1 MIRHLEDYLREH
13 FGGRNEEGT
22 RLVAI
27 DEAHAVHEAGYEVRF
42 SRYSVTYCDMVWAVT
57 LGAEFDDE
65 GVLVVHSGQ
74 CPDRE
79 AVERISTALDFLGVK
94 HVHIKKTWPGAPD
107 RS

>member
-1 MIRHLEDYLREH
+1 MRHLEDHLREH
-13 FGGRNEEGT
+13 FGGLNEDGT

-27 DEAHAVHEAGYEVRF
+27 DESHAVHEAGYEVRF
-42 SRYSVTYCDMVWAVT
+42 SRYSVTYCDTVWAVT

-79 AVERISTALDFLGVK
+79 AVERISRALDFLGVK
-94 HVHIKKTWPGAPD
+94 HIHIRKTWPSG
-107 RS
+107 R